1 MRLPILLALIV
12 AFPSFGGA
20 QVCENG
26 QCFRTPLRSTA
37 KAIAQAQPVRSAVRG
52 VYQSVSS
59 VRASNVA
66 QSYGSTGT
74 AAYYG
79 STGSSAVSYGSVGS
93 AVYYNS
99 SYCYDRDGA
108 LVTSVGVP
116 VRSAVRGVYQSYCY
130 DRDGALITS
139 VGVPY
144 ASSVS
149 SGEAS
154 SLGFRQRRASREVIV
169 EAATQAHAD
178 GTITE
183 TELKAIRL
191 ASRSPRMLA
200 RMEDLILEKAQS
212 SGAYSF
218 ALDSNGDV
226 IKAAINWEAI
236 GDFILKIA
244 PIIFKFIEM
253 FALDTSGDG
262 AATMFAKSYL
272 PPLNFVA
279 TLSQFSGC

>member
-37 KAIAQAQPVRSAVRG
+37 KAIVQVQPVRSAVRG
-52 VYQSVSS
+52 VYQSVSG
-59 VRASNVA
+59 VRSANTV
-66 QSYGSTGT
+66 QSYGS
-74 AAYYG
+74 
-79 STGSSAVSYGSVGS
+79 SGS
-93 AVYYNS
+93 AVNYGS
-99 SYCYDRDGA
+99 SG
-108 LVTSVGVP
+108 
-116 VRSAVRGVYQSYCY
+116 SAAYGY

>member
-1 MRLPILLALIV
+1 MLIAMFLSLLSSTIGISQDCA
-12 AFPSFGGA
+12 
-20 QVCENG
+20 NG

-99 SYCYDRDGA
+99 S
-108 LVTSVGVP
+108 
-116 VRSAVRGVYQSYCY
+116 SYCY

-149 SGEAS
+149 SGEVS
-154 SLGFRQRRASREVIV
+154 SLGVRQRRASREVIV

-262 AATMFAKSYL
+262 PAAIFVSTPS
-272 PPLNFVA
+272 PPFNFVA
-279 TLSQFSGC
+279 TVSRFSGC